1 MGSTDYGRQIRHI
14 CRFLVV
20 DKRVDLDCDSLNMW
34 SLRTRQNIDM
44 RAKIGFFLFSVIVF
58 SNASNASEF
67 KKTLEQATNGDAEA
81 VDQ

>member
-1 MGSTDYGRQIRHI
+1 
-14 CRFLVV
+14 
-20 DKRVDLDCDSLNMW
+20 
-34 SLRTRQNIDM
+34 M

-58 SNASNASEF
+58 SNSSNASEF